1 MIYLEFKALPTNSQ
15 IKFDNRLMGDKGLLT
30 EISVNETDF
39 VTCECGGFDESRCFH
54 EHNHAALRHELR
66 ISIATVHCA

>member
-39 VTCECGGFDESRCFH
+39 VTHEHDEFDKSRCFH
-54 EHNHAALRHELR
+54 EHNHAALEHELKM
-66 ISIATVHCA
+66 SIVTDHCV